1 MCTGE
6 GGDRD
11 CTILIATDR
20 DDEEDIA
27 LLEAARGNG
36 HLVIAIGQGNS
47 EAVRRGCDHFLS
59 NRCSEPDGVLSIPGR
74 GTAICPAT
82 GIINNIVMQSLL
94 GEMVSAM
101 CGRAP
106 APTSSWGSSG
116 PARRSTTMR
125 RGQRPRPAGTS

>member
-1 MCTGE
+1 MYASGE

-20 DDEEDIA
+20 DDEEDLA

-101 CGRAP
+101 CGRGACP
-106 APTSSWGSSG
+106 YFVMGIFRTGAEEYNDSTRPKAE
-116 PARRSTTMR
+116 AR
-125 RGQRPRPAGTS
+125 GY